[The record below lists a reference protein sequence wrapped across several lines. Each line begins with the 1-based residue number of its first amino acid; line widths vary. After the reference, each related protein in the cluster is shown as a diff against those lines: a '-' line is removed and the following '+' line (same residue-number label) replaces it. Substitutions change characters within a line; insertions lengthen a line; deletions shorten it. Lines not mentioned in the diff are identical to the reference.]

1 MSDYK
6 KTIDD
11 RELPVNYEST
21 LRISE
26 KRYSENNDDKIEKDV
41 MLSTKKKE
49 KKTALEALS
58 MSTNISKTYLQSFLL
73 LIYQK
78 MMHYY
83 IEIYNFIKNFQILL
97 LTQCSKLQLR
107 IYK

>member
-6 KTIDD
+6 KRIDD

-21 LRISE
+21 LRTSE
-26 KRYSENNDDKIEKDV
+26 KRYSENNDNKSEKDFL
-41 MLSTKKKE
+41 LSIARE
-49 KKTALEALS
+49 RLEALS
-58 MSTNISKTYLQSFLL
+58 MSIDLLKTYVQSFLL

-83 IEIYNFIKNFQILL
+83 IEIYNFVKNFQILL